1 MKEGRRR
8 RIREAAPSAGRG
20 EGPRSSSSL
29 PSSFKCPRQ
38 SAARPLFA
46 GAHGVAGRP
55 LSSSRVCR
63 RASARSLKCPRGCLF
78 SPRVGL
84 SRAGQGRRA
93 GQSPGWATGRAMLA
107 KAGEGEAR
115 KCGKVLSRR

>member
-1 MKEGRRR
+1 MKEGGRG

-55 LSSSRVCR
+55 FHPPECAVGPPH
-63 RASARSLKCPRGCLF
+63 AR
-78 SPRVGL
+78 
-84 SRAGQGRRA
+84 
-93 GQSPGWATGRAMLA
+93 
-107 KAGEGEAR
+107 
-115 KCGKVLSRR
+115 